1 MQTTSVHLPK
11 DQLHL
16 LRLVA
21 VSRAGRQGGRPS
33 VSDILRELIE
43 RNRQTLESEAY
54 RGRGDTF

>member
-11 DQLHL
+11 DHLHL

-21 VSRAGRQGGRPS
+21 VSRASRQGGRPS

-54 RGRGDTF
+54 GRR